1 VAIDLRT
8 DDSHNITYPTTPD
21 TRGTARIYH
30 QRKPYYFGQH
40 DSPLSYVV
48 FGLWKNHLMT
58 HGEAPAI
65 ASFRDQAETFLGVVP
80 SPKKRILKAIVMA
93 STLTL
98 ASAIGALV
106 GASFN
111 STQAVN
117 QADGK
122 ALSAYETEFI
132 RGVRNANENLTAHT
146 AEESAPKVAQE
157 ALALSKG
164 LVDRDEILSR
174 IRK

>member
-1 VAIDLRT
+1 
-8 DDSHNITYPTTPD
+8 
-21 TRGTARIYH
+21 
-30 QRKPYYFGQH
+30 
-40 DSPLSYVV
+40 
-48 FGLWKNHLMT
+48 
-58 HGEAPAI
+58 
-65 ASFRDQAETFLGVVP
+65 
-80 SPKKRILKAIVMA
+80 
-93 STLTL
+93 
-98 ASAIGALV
+98 V

-146 AEESAPKVAQE
+146 AKQSPPATTRD

-164 LVDRDEILSR
+164 LVDRNELRSK